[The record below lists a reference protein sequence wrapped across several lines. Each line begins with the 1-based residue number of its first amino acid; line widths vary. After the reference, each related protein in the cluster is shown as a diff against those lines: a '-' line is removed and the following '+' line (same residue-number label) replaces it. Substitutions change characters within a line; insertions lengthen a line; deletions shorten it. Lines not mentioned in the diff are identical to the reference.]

1 LLKEE
6 IKAMRKVFNFALGL
20 FFGGLIGAAAAL
32 LLAPQP
38 GEEIVRTIRERLQAI
53 VDEARHAAAERRA
66 ELEAQFIAARQV
78 KMEK

>member
-1 LLKEE
+1 
-6 IKAMRKVFNFALGL
+6 
-20 FFGGLIGAAAAL
+20 L